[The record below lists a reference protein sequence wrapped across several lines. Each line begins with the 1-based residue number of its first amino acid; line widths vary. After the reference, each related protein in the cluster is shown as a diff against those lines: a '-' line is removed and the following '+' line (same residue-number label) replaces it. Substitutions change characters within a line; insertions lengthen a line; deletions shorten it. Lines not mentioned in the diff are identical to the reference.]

1 MHKLNVGCGKHIMPA
16 PWINLDMVPNVG
28 VNAICD
34 IGKERIRNNGDL
46 VKDLEPFLE
55 IPEGSV
61 DEIFASHVIEH
72 VPNTL
77 HMMQELHRVAAE
89 GAICVIRCPHG
100 NSDNAWED
108 PTHVRPMYPH
118 SFYYFGQLAYHAA
131 DYGYR
136 GDWAIEEVNL
146 ILSPTKF
153 SGELDAD
160 QVMKRLDLERNLVRE
175 MVVRL
180 RAVKPIRLPDPR
192 PFDLPLR
199 LTLDPE

>member
-16 PWINLDMVPNVG
+16 PWINLDMVPAPG
-28 VNAICD
+28 VDLVCD
-34 IGKERIRNNGDL
+34 IGRD
-46 VKDLEPFLE
+46 P
-55 IPEGSV
+55 IPRFPDNSM

-77 HMMQELHRVAAE
+77 HMMQELHRVAAD

-118 SFYYFGQLAYHAA
+118 SFYYFSQLAYHAA

-146 ILSPTKF
+146 ILNPTKF
-153 SGELDAD
+153 SNPNVVGMLLG
-160 QVMKRLDLERNLVRE
+160 VMDPTGILKRLDLERNLVRE

-180 RAVKPIRLPDPR
+180 RAVKPIRLPDPK
-192 PFDLPLR
+192 PFELPLR